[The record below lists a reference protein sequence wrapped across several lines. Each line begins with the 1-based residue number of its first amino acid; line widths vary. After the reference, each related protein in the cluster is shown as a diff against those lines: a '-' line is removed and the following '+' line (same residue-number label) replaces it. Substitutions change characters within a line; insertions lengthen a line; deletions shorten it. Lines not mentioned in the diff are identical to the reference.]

1 MTTHL
6 ETCNSDR
13 KLDNR
18 MIGLMTFLNP
28 QSNSAAQPCE
38 VMSEVGSLK
47 SEVGSRKSEV
57 GSRKSEVGSRKSEV
71 GSRKP
76 EAGSR
81 KSEVGSLKSEVGSRK
96 SLLGFRSFSNFC
108 FQVCFTFCY

>member
-1 MTTHL
+1 MKTQL

-57 GSRKSEVGSRKSEV
+57 GSRKSEVGSRKSE
-71 GSRKP
+71 
-76 EAGSR
+76 AGSR